1 MTCKTETKQSIAFKE
16 AQSAKSSVENTITA
30 TAGGVQATA
39 ILLDATKSVH
49 NVTTVATAAD
59 AVRLPLATGSG
70 VQHLV
75 NNSGSASMKVYGSG
89 IDTIDAVA
97 TATGV
102 NIGAGKVR
110 LFVDITTG
118 KWISLLGA

>member
-1 MTCKTETKQSIAFKE
+1 METKQSIAFK
-16 AQSAKSSVENTITA
+16 QSQNTKSSVEDTITA

-39 ILLDATKSVH
+39 KLLDATKSVH

-59 AVRLPLATGSG
+59 AVRLPLAIGSG

-75 NNSGSASMKVYGSG
+75 NNSGGASMKVYGSG

-102 NIGAGKVR
+102 SVGVGKAR
-110 LFVDITTG
+110 LLIDIAVG